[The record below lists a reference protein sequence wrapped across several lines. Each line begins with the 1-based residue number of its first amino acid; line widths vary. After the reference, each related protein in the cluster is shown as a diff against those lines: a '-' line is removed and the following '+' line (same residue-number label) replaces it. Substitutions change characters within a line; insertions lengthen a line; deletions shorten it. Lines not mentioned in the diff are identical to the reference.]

1 MALTKTSKDVLSG
14 VIGIDQTWQN
24 VTASRAMGTTY
35 TNDTGKPIMLIARA
49 DRSGVSTSG
58 IGITIS
64 DVGVI
69 PICYGTN
76 SNGGNTAVGSIII
89 PIGATYVLSVI
100 SEALTSFTIWE
111 LR

>member
-35 TNDTGKPIMLIARA
+35 TNSTGKPIMLIAQA
-49 DRSGVSTSG
+49 NRSAVSSSG
-58 IGITIS
+58 ISVTI
-64 DVGVI
+64 DGVGPI
-69 PICYGTN
+69 PICNGTN
-76 SNGGNTAVGSIII
+76 SGGGNVAVGSIII
-89 PIGATYVLSVI
+89 PIGATYVLSVV
-100 SEALTSFTIWE
+100 SEALTSFIIWE